1 MLYIYKYIYIIQ
13 EINVKTKIISPL
25 GTDKKRDADNI
36 KKKQKKKKKKKKK
49 NTKKKQQKKN
59 KQTKKQKTKQQ
70 KKNKQKKQVHQN
82 KINLVAKSH

>member
-36 KKKQKKKKKKKKK
+36 KKKKQKKKNKKK
-49 NTKKKQQKKN
+49 T
-59 KQTKKQKTKQQ
+59 
-70 KKNKQKKQVHQN
+70 KKQVHQN